1 LTSDPNLSR
10 ISSRNG
16 DRFRGYSDLAIVYE
30 GSSEDIPVRVPDV
43 STTGMFVNTPRHFP
57 EGAVIKV
64 SFRLI
69 RSDFE
74 VNARA
79 EVRYC
84 LRGVGVGIQFVDI
97 SPEAQAAIEDELE
110 SQGRSL

>member
-1 LTSDPNLSR
+1 MSR

-30 GSSEDIPVRVPDV
+30 GSSEEIPVRVPDV
-43 STTGMFVNTPRHFP
+43 STTGMFINTARHFT

-64 SFRLI
+64 HFRLI
-69 RSDFE
+69 RSDRE
-74 VNARA
+74 INTRA

-84 LRGVGVGIQFVDI
+84 LSGVGIGIQFLDI
-97 SPEAQAAIEDELE
+97 SPDDQAAIEQEIE
-110 SQGRSL
+110 QN

>member
-1 LTSDPNLSR
+1 LTTDPNISR
-10 ISSRNG
+10 IISRNG
-16 DRFRGYSDLAIVYE
+16 DRFRGYGDLSIVYE
-30 GSSEDIPVRVPDV
+30 GSSEEIPVRVPDV
-43 STTGMFVNTPRHFP
+43 STTGMFINTARHFT

-64 SFRLI
+64 HFRLI
-69 RSDFE
+69 RSNYE

-97 SPEAQAAIEDELE
+97 SPQDQAAIEHELE
-110 SQGRSL
+110 QS

>member
-1 LTSDPNLSR
+1 LTTDSNINR
-10 ISSRNG
+10 IISRNG
-16 DRFRGYSDLAIVYE
+16 DRFRGYGDLAIVYE
-30 GSSEDIPVRVPDV
+30 GSSEEIPVRVPDV

-64 SFRLI
+64 HFRLL
-69 RSDFE
+69 RSNYE

-84 LRGVGVGIQFVDI
+84 LRGVGVGVQFVDI
-97 SPEAQAAIEDELE
+97 SPQDQAAIEQELE
-110 SQGRSL
+110 QS

>member
-1 LTSDPNLSR
+1 LNTDPSTSR

-30 GSSEDIPVRVPDV
+30 GSSEEIPVKVPDV
-43 STTGMFVNTPRHFP
+43 STTGMFINTARHFP

-64 SFRLI
+64 HFRLI
-69 RSDFE
+69 RSNHE
-74 VNARA
+74 VNTRA

-84 LRGVGVGIQFVDI
+84 LSGVGVGIQFVDI
-97 SPEAQAAIEDELE
+97 SAEDQAAIEQELE
-110 SQGRSL
+110 QIGAL